1 MSSGRREVVL
11 VVLAGL
17 IGLGGAY
24 LGSNATIATQRDEN
38 RESRNAE
45 ARTKRATVYRTFLF
59 AGERYSF
66 ATLRLSNATEA
77 VLTGRPSKGFL

>member
-45 ARTKRATVYRTFLF
+45 ARIETSDGL
-59 AGERYSF
+59 
-66 ATLRLSNATEA
+66 
-77 VLTGRPSKGFL
+77 